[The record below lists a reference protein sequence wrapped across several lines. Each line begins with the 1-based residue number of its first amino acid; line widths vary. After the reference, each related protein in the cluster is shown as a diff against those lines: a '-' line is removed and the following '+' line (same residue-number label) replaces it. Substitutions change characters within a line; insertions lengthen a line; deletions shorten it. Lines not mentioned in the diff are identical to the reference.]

1 MIVAIDIGNS
11 NVVVGLAEGENWH
24 HIWRYNTVI
33 DREAPYYYSKQL
45 SQHLMDADV
54 KPQNVESIVISSVV
68 PDLTQA
74 WVEVVQALFGKEP
87 ILLGPSVYTK
97 LPLQI
102 DRPDEIGTDLV
113 ANALEGYCKIGED
126 VIVVDFGTALTFTIV
141 DHTGYIRGVNI
152 APGLKTAIAALFSK
166 TAQLPEVPL
175 ELPPSIVGQGTV
187 HAIQN
192 GVLVGYVG
200 LVRHMIAEIRKELGE
215 HYKAI
220 ATGGLSAILHPLKAD
235 FELVDP
241 VLTLNG
247 IRRVAEMVSEEE
259 A

>member
-1 MIVAIDIGNS
+1 MIVAIDVGNS
-11 NVVVGLAEGENWH
+11 NVVIGVAKGENWR
-24 HIWRYNTVI
+24 HIWRFNTVV
-33 DREAPYYYSKQL
+33 DREAPYFYAKQL
-45 SQHLMDADV
+45 GQHLMEAGL
-54 KPQNVESIVISSVV
+54 KPPVIEAIVISSVV
-68 PDLTQA
+68 PDLTQT
-74 WVEVVQALFGKEP
+74 WVEVVQALFGQEP
-87 ILLGPSVYTK
+87 IVLGPLVYPK
-97 LPLQI
+97 LPLKI

-113 ANALEGYCKIGED
+113 ANALEGHLKLEAD

-200 LVRHMIAEIRKELGE
+200 LVRHMLAEIRKELGTQ
-215 HYKAI
+215 YKAI
-220 ATGGLSAILHPLKAD
+220 ATGGLSAILHPLEND
-235 FELVDP
+235 FEFVDP

-247 IRRVAEMVSEEE
+247 IRRVATLVKKG
-259 A
+259 

>member
-1 MIVAIDIGNS
+1 MIVAIDVGNS
-11 NVVVGLAEGENWH
+11 NVVVGIAKGDNWFN
-24 HIWRYNTVI
+24 IWRFNTVV
-33 DREAPYYYSKQL
+33 DREAPYFYSKQL
-45 SQHLMDADV
+45 GQHLMDAGL
-54 KPQNVESIVISSVV
+54 KPQRVDAIVISSVV
-68 PDLTQA
+68 PDLTHI
-74 WVEVVQALFGKEP
+74 WVEVVQALFGQEP
-87 ILLGPSVYTK
+87 IVLGPLVYPK
-97 LPLQI
+97 LPLKI

-113 ANALEGYCKIGED
+113 ANALEGHLKVQED
-126 VIVVDFGTALTFTIV
+126 VIVVDFGTALTFTMV

-200 LVRHMIAEIRKELGE
+200 LVRHMLAEIRKELGAQ
-215 HYKAI
+215 YKAI
-220 ATGGLSAILHPLKAD
+220 ATGGLSAILHPLEND
-235 FELVDP
+235 FEFVDP

-247 IRRVAEMVSEEE
+247 IRRVAGLVKDK
-259 A
+259 